1 MIGLTVNPGGRGKTN
16 WETGL
21 APPHHH
27 HLFVIVF
34 RDFLA
39 DCHLE
44 SVECSLD
51 KSIKKALIFG

>member
-21 APPHHH
+21 APPP
-27 HLFVIVF
+27 FVIF
-34 RDFLA
+34 FWDFLA
-39 DCHLE
+39 ECHHE
-44 SVECSLD
+44 PVERSLD